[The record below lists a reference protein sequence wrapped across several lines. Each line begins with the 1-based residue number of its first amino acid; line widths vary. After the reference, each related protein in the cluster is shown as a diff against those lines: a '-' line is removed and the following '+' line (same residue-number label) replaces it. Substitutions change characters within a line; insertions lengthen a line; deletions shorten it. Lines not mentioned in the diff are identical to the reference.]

1 MGLRSFLSSLFF
13 SQPQAARAEKPR
25 PAKSSP
31 PIHAR
36 YDAAQTTDEF
46 QNYWANADAFDADS
60 AHSPG
65 VRHALIHRSRY
76 EAANNGYADGI
87 AQTYATDLVGSG
99 PTLRMQTGSEG
110 FNRMVELQWYLWTK
124 AIGWRRKLWCLAHAK
139 HVDGEGIAVIRRN
152 KRVNHPIKLDVVLYE
167 AEQCQTPYL
176 SFGEKGYIDGIK
188 FDEFGNPLWYDI
200 LHEHPGATNL
210 WTIDLD
216 AERVPADRVLHWFKM
231 RRPGQHRGVP
241 ECSSTLQVGA
251 SSRRMREA
259 TVAAVE
265 NAARLGAIVLESTL
279 PPDEEEVPEPMTS
292 TNTKVGM
299 MTTMPTGW
307 HASQME
313 AKHPNATYQEFLRS
327 QIAELG
333 RPKSMPAN
341 KSRCDSSDYNF
352 ASGRLDHISYY
363 DYLDV
368 DRKDCDESV
377 CDPLFDLWFDFAIQ
391 IFGWLGGNHEVVG
404 SAARMHVWDW
414 PTHKVA
420 DEKSEALATRE
431 KLASGQ
437 ILLPQYYAQ
446 RGLDFADEVERAAP
460 LLGLTP
466 QELTTRMLDAAM
478 PVKAAEPSGAL
489 EEAIDEEEREEQE
502 RQEQRR
508 AAASVNPH
516 NRVNGHLN
524 GVAH

>member
-1 MGLRSFLSSLFF
+1 
-13 SQPQAARAEKPR
+13 
-25 PAKSSP
+25 
-31 PIHAR
+31 
-36 YDAAQTTDEF
+36 
-46 QNYWANADAFDADS
+46 
-60 AHSPG
+60 
-65 VRHALIHRSRY
+65 
-76 EAANNGYADGI
+76 
-87 AQTYATDLVGSG
+87 
-99 PTLRMQTGSEG
+99 
-110 FNRMVELQWYLWTK
+110 
-124 AIGWRRKLWCLAHAK
+124 
-139 HVDGEGIAVIRRN
+139 
-152 KRVNHPIKLDVVLYE
+152 
-167 AEQCQTPYL
+167 
-176 SFGEKGYIDGIK
+176 
-188 FDEFGNPLWYDI
+188 
-200 LHEHPGATNL
+200 
-210 WTIDLD
+210 
-216 AERVPADRVLHWFKM
+216 
-231 RRPGQHRGVP
+231 
-241 ECSSTLQVGA
+241 
-251 SSRRMREA
+251 
-259 TVAAVE
+259 
-265 NAARLGAIVLESTL
+265 LGAIVLESTL